1 MKKMDLTERDLRSL
15 RVFCAAAQ
23 ASGFAAAERALAM
36 SKASISRHINDVEAR
51 LGVKLCERGPG
62 GFQLTESG
70 AVALRVAMQALESLE
85 RIKPEV
91 DAVRGVLSGP
101 LLLGT
106 SEHVMTHEDC
116 HIPEA
121 LAELQRVAP
130 LVRPTLSVMTFN
142 DLSSALAERR
152 VQISFRGAYR
162 QMRTF
167 RHYPLFTETHR
178 VFYCPAAV
186 GEMHAN
192 GDTRALPLA
201 YRPHPFVEDALVN
214 HGFTQGMEASG
225 LEAIAMMVASGRS
238 VGLLPEHYAAR
249 LSPRYEFDVLP
260 DSPSYPMPFCA
271 IVEEARPLTRSAE
284 MFLQLLLDAH
294 QRRAVASRTD

>member
-1 MKKMDLTERDLRSL
+1 MKKMDLNERDLRSL

-23 ASGFAAAERALAM
+23 ASGFAAAERVLAM
-36 SKASISRHINDVEAR
+36 SKASISRHINEVETR

-70 AVALRVAMQALESLE
+70 TVALRVALQALESLE

-106 SEHVMTHEDC
+106 SEHVMTHEGC
-116 HIPEA
+116 HVPKA

-130 LVRPTLSVMTFN
+130 LVRPSLSVMTFS
-142 DLSSALAERR
+142 DLGAALAERR
-152 VQISFRGAYR
+152 VQIAIRGAYR

-178 VFYCPAAV
+178 VFYCPAAA
-186 GEMHAN
+186 GEISALQ
-192 GDTRALPLA
+192 DTRTLPLA
-201 YRPHPFVEDALVN
+201 YRPHPFVEDALAN
-214 HGFTQGMEASG
+214 HGFKQGMDVSG
-225 LEAIAMMVASGRS
+225 LEGIAMMVATGRC

-249 LSPRYEFDVLP
+249 LAPRYEFAVLP
-260 DSPSYPMPFCA
+260 DTPSYAMPFCA

-284 MFLQLLLDAH
+284 TFLDLLLNAH
-294 QRRAVASRTD
+294 R